1 MNDLE
6 RQVLETI
13 GEDTTTPDV
22 FSDDSTGLA
31 LIRGSLNDAVEEISM
46 LTGATKGVYHALL
59 RSGQSFYRM
68 DFRRDRFAWITDAWL
83 IQIKRRL
90 EQTDLIRLNA
100 YNPRWMLNT
109 GSPQAYG
116 QIGNDVFFVW
126 PCPVDSN
133 VVELRCVVIPARYV
147 EDYDRVKLRETF
159 QWAAV
164 HYAVGEYY
172 ASRGDAKQALYH
184 HNLYI
189 EKLGIQ
195 TMYPTT
201 YEKPWRYRTEK
212 TQQAVTG

>member
-6 RQVLETI
+6 RNVLEII
-13 GEDTTTPDV
+13 GEDTDSPDV
-22 FSDDSTGLA
+22 FTDDSTGLA

-46 LTGATKGVYHALL
+46 LTGSVKGVYHMLL

-68 DFRRDRFAWITDAWL
+68 DFKRDRFAWITDAWL

-90 EQTDLIRLNA
+90 EQTDLIRMNA

-109 GSPQAYG
+109 GSPQSYG

-133 VVELRCVVIPARYV
+133 VVELRCVVVPDRYI
-147 EDYDRVKLRETF
+147 EDYDRIKLRETF

-172 ASRGDAKQALYH
+172 ASRGDATQATYH
-184 HNLYI
+184 HGLYLG
-189 EKLGIQ
+189 KLGIQ

-212 TQQAVTG
+212 TQQVVTG

>member
-1 MNDLE
+1 MNQIE
-6 RQVLETI
+6 QNVLETI
-13 GEDTTTPDV
+13 GESVDSPDV
-22 FSDDSTGLA
+22 FTDDSAGLA
-31 LIRGSLNDAVEEISM
+31 LIRGSINDAIEEISM
-46 LTGATKGVYHALL
+46 LTGAKHGVYHMLL

-83 IQIKRRL
+83 VQIKRRL
-90 EQTDLIRLNA
+90 EQTDLTRLNA
-100 YNPRWMLNT
+100 FNPRWLLNT
-109 GSPQAYG
+109 GSPQSYG
-116 QIGNDVFFVW
+116 QIGNDVFFTW
-126 PCPVDSN
+126 PCPAGTD
-133 VVELRCVVIPARYV
+133 VVELRCVVIPDRYI

-184 HNLYI
+184 HNIYV

-195 TMYPTT
+195 TMYPAT
-201 YEKPWRYRTEK
+201 YEKPWRYKTEK